1 MTRRNLLATLRRP
14 SRAASG
20 ALTDGPGHPG
30 RPGGPGERGRRRLS
44 GLAGAVTGALRGVLI
59 GLLAAAVA
67 LGVAELVA
75 AITGPQG
82 SPVVAVGGT
91 AIDLTPIPVKDFAIV
106 HFGSHD
112 KLVLITGI
120 LVLLAAFAA
129 VIGIVARRW
138 LAAGLAGLLLFGALG
153 VGAALT
159 RPEASA
165 ADVAPTLVG
174 VVVAMIT
181 LIILVRT
188 DRYGKITLRRPSV
201 DMSETAPGLDVAPEA
216 DVVPGT
222 YGAGWRRGSAGPE
235 LTEPEKAPSLA
246 GPGEPPGPQGWD
258 GTLGPA
264 RWDGAPGSGRRGF
277 LIASAGAAVVAAATA
292 GGGDLLLRRFSVTAS
307 RAQVRLPAA
316 ARRARPVPAGA
327 ELKIPGLSSFYTPN
341 ASFYRVDTDLVLPQV
356 SPTDW
361 SLQIGG
367 MVDREIEFSF
377 AELLR
382 QPLTEADITLVCVSN
397 EVGGPYAGNARWLG
411 VSLPTLLR
419 RAGIRRGADQVLSTS
434 TEGMTISTPVEA
446 IMDGRNALVAVGMN
460 GGPLPIAHGFPARM
474 VVPGLY
480 GYTSATKWVTKLELT
495 TFAAQKAYWTKRGY
509 AAKAPIKTESRID
522 VPKPLSQVKAGRV
535 PVAGVAWA
543 PHRGITAVEVNVDGG
558 PWQRAR
564 LAAADGIDTW
574 RQWVWTWDARPGLHT
589 LQARATDG
597 TGATQP
603 STRAQPFPDGASG
616 WDSTVVTVT

>member
-1 MTRRNLLATLRRP
+1 M
-14 SRAASG
+14 
-20 ALTDGPGHPG
+20 
-30 RPGGPGERGRRRLS
+30 
-44 GLAGAVTGALRGVLI
+44 TGALRGALI

-129 VIGIVARRW
+129 VIGMVARRW
-138 LAAGLAGLLLFGALG
+138 LAAGLAGLLVFGALG

-201 DMSETAPGLDVAPEA
+201 GVSDTAAGSAVVPRADVATEA
-216 DVVPGT
+216 DVVTGT
-222 YGAGWRRGSAGPE
+222 YGAAWQRGAAGPDDVPSPAG
-235 LTEPEKAPSLA
+235 LDDAPSPA
-246 GPGEPPGPQGWD
+246 GTGGPPGPDEWD
-258 GTLGPA
+258 GTPGPA
-264 RWDGAPGSGRRGF
+264 RWDGTPGSGRRGF
-277 LIASAGAAVVAAATA
+277 LIASAGAAVVAASTA

-316 ARRARPVPAGA
+316 ARPARPVPAGA

-382 QPLTEADITLVCVSN
+382 QPLIEADITLVCVSN

-411 VSLPTLLR
+411 VSLPALLR

-495 TFAAQKAYWTKRGY
+495 TFAKQQAYWTKRGY
-509 AAKAPIKTESRID
+509 AAKAPIKTESRVD
-522 VPKPLSQVKAGRV
+522 VPKPLSQVKAGQV

-543 PHRGITAVEVNVDGG
+543 PHRGISAVEVNVDGG

-574 RQWVWTWDARPGLHT
+574 RQWVWNWDARPGLHT
-589 LQARATDG
+589 LQVRATDG

-603 STRAQPFPDGASG
+603 STRAQPFPNGASG